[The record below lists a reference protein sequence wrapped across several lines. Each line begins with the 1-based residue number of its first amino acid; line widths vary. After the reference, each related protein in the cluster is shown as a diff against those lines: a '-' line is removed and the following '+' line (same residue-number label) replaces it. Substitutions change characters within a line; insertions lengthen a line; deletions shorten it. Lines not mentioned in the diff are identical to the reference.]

1 MREGRLTAVAAASPE
16 DAQAIA
22 DRLGRFADG
31 AVTWGG
37 VPLRDLPMPV
47 VREAV
52 LVSDNDARL
61 FSGTL
66 ADELGGRRRDAPR
79 CTRPAPAT
87 SSRSCPA
94 ASAARS
100 PRRGREF
107 SGGQQQR
114 LRLARALAADP
125 EVLVLV
131 EPTSA
136 VDAHTVALPILLAG
150 SEEQKQEFLPS
161 LVSGE
166 RYGSYALTEPAAGS
180 DPAALQTR
188 AERHGDTWVLNGEKR
203 FIGNAGHAD
212 TYVVFARTGDAGA
225 KGISAFVVEGSS
237 PGLSAEPLRTMGMPG
252 WKLGAPKFED
262 VEVPHANLLG
272 REGDG
277 FKIAMMTFD
286 RSRPTVAAQAVGVG
300 QGAIDL
306 ALDYAS
312 KRETMGEPLL
322 AHQGLQFKLAGM
334 EADVAAARALTF
346 QAATFVAEGDPRTTK
361 LSAMAKLVASD
372 TAMRVTTEAVQVL
385 GGNGY
390 LKDFPAE
397 RMMRDAKVL
406 QIYEGANEI
415 QRLVIAR
422 QMAKAL
428 ADREPVWPE
437 LMPGAPGVAVGASA

>member
-1 MREGRLTAVAAASPE
+1 MWRLTDDQRA
-16 DAQAIA
+16 
-22 DRLGRFADG
+22 
-31 AVTWGG
+31 
-37 VPLRDLPMPV
+37 LREEIRSV
-47 VREAV
+47 VRERIQPRVREIDEGCEYPRDLYGVMAEHDLLGLSV
-52 LVSDNDARL
+52 PKRFGGRCESDVSWCAYVEELAKVSGTVSLMAAYVKLVSL
-61 FSGTL
+61 PL
-66 ADELGGRRRDAPR
+66 M
-79 CTRPAPAT
+79 
-87 SSRSCPA
+87 
-94 ASAARS
+94 
-100 PRRGREF
+100 
-107 SGGQQQR
+107 
-114 LRLARALAADP
+114 LAAN
-125 EVLVLV
+125 EQQIERVL
-131 EPTSA
+131 PG
-136 VDAHTVALPILLAG
+136 LLAG
-150 SEEQKQEFLPS
+150 EILGSFALSEPN
-161 LVSGE
+161 V
-166 RYGSYALTEPAAGS
+166 GS
-180 DPAALQTR
+180 DPGALETR

-203 FIGNAGHAD
+203 FIGNAGLSD
-212 TYVVFARTGDAGA
+212 VYVVFARTGDEGA
-225 KGISAFVVEGSS
+225 KGVSAFIVDGTADGVSV
-237 PGLSAEPLRTMGMPG
+237 EPLRTMGMPG
-252 WKLGAPKFED
+252 WRLGAPRFED
-262 VEVPHANLLG
+262 VEVPAERMLG

-312 KRETMGEPLL
+312 RRETMGEPLL

-346 QAATFVAEGDPRTTK
+346 QAATFVAEGDPRMTK

-428 ADREPVWPE
+428 KGREPVWPE
-437 LMPGAPGVAVGASA
+437 IMPGSSGVAVGTSA